1 MQSIGVEFHFSTFQ
15 GVSFVTTTHPV
26 NYVRQE
32 SVMNASAAATQDT
45 TKKGFS
51 DLIAR
56 LRANPRIPL
65 IIAAAA
71 AIAVVFALV
80 LWAKTPDYRVLYS
93 NLSDEDGGAIVTQ
106 LTQMNIPY
114 QFSETGGALMVPAEK
129 VHELRLRLAEQG
141 LPKGGSVGFELMD
154 KEKFGISQFSEQ
166 VNYQRALEGELAR
179 TIETLGPV
187 KSARVHLAM
196 PKPTLFVREQKAPS
210 ASVTLNLQPGRALDE
225 GQIQAIVHIVS
236 SSVPG
241 LPPGNVTVVDQ
252 AGRLLTR
259 SDSEGRD
266 LNDAQLKFTSEVEA
280 RYQQRIEAILNPIV
294 GQGNVHAQVTAQLNF
309 DRSEQTDEK
318 YQPNGGPDN
327 SAIRS
332 RQTSTSQQ
340 NGSPYPG
347 GVPGALS
354 NQPAPANTA
363 PVTNPP
369 ANNAN
374 GQNANGQNNAANGST
389 TSTAQNSGPS
399 NSRRDDTVNYEL
411 DRTIRHTKVNVGD
424 VQRLSVAVVVNYR
437 ADDKGKPV
445 ALNDQQIKQIEDLTR
460 EAMGYS
466 QTRGDSINVVNSPFN
481 MTEPAGG
488 DLPFWQQQSFFDQL
502 MTAGRWLLVALVA
515 FILYRKLVRPQLLR
529 KREQEQAAVEAAAAR
544 AAAQEEE
551 QAYNVQLS
559 KDEVDQE
566 RKSTNRMSAEVL
578 SQRIRDMSENDPRVV
593 ALVIREWMSN
603 EL

>member
-1 MQSIGVEFHFSTFQ
+1 
-15 GVSFVTTTHPV
+15 
-26 NYVRQE
+26 
-32 SVMNASAAATQDT
+32 MNASAAATQDT
-45 TKKGFS
+45 AKKGFN
-51 DLIAR
+51 DLLAR

-65 IIAAAA
+65 IVAAAA
-71 AIAVVFALV
+71 AIAVVLALV
-80 LWAKTPDYRVLYS
+80 LWAKAPDYRVLYN

-114 QFSETGGALMVPAEK
+114 QFAENGGALMVPADK
-129 VHELRLRLAEQG
+129 VHELRLRLAQQG

-166 VNYQRALEGELAR
+166 INYQRALEGELAR

-196 PKPTLFVREQKAPS
+196 PKPTLFVREQKSPS

-225 GQIQAIVHIVS
+225 GQIQAIQHMVS
-236 SSVPG
+236 SSVAG

-266 LNDAQLKFTSEVEA
+266 LNDAQLKYASEVEA
-280 RYQQRIEAILNPIV
+280 RYQQRIEAILNPIL
-294 GQGNVHAQVTAQLNF
+294 GQGNVHAQVTAQINF

-318 YQPNGGPDN
+318 YQPNANPN
-327 SAIRS
+327 NTAIRS
-332 RQTSTSQQ
+332 RQTSTNDQ

-363 PVTNPP
+363 PVTNPQQQNN
-369 ANNAN
+369 NNAN
-374 GQNANGQNNAANGST
+374 GQQNNNNAQNVGTS
-389 TSTAQNSGPS
+389 TSTAQSSGPS
-399 NSRRDDTVNYEL
+399 SSSRNDTVNYEL
-411 DRTIRHTKVNVGD
+411 DRTIRHTKLNVGD

-437 ADDKGKPV
+437 DDGKGKAV

-466 QTRGDSINVVNSPFN
+466 QTRGDSVNVVNSQFN
-481 MTEPAGG
+481 TTEPTGG

-515 FILYRKLVRPQLLR
+515 FILYRKMVRPQLLR
-529 KREQEQAAVEAAAAR
+529 KREAEKAAAEAAAAR
-544 AAAQEEE
+544 AAAREEE
-551 QAYNVQLS
+551 AAYSVQIN
-559 KDEVDQE
+559 KDELDQE
-566 RKSTNRMSAEVL
+566 RKSNNRMSAEVM